1 MNYRKLNEM
10 NKDLEFGLTKI
21 RTGIEN
27 DLLLDFEDYEEMEMN
42 LEEDEEIDE
51 SKVYLRIKRRKK
63 LSKMFFEFL
72 NLFIL
77 LFVSNF
83 SFVINILMIITMI

>member
-27 DLLLDFEDYEEMEMN
+27 DLLLDIEDYEEMEMN